1 MGEWTKERIEAAEK
15 RCEKATDGPWLGDED
30 IAYDIVDS
38 HGEAIAD
45 VWSGTD
51 DTVFIAAARTDLPDA
66 LAEIKAA
73 AVALDAEIS
82 RSDKAADRP
91 YSLAERIE
99 FVIAG
104 LDREARRGD
113 CAEDEVKRLTLRIQG
128 LEQANREAHQAIA
141 KSKAHIDAADR
152 RGDHAAQDRDT
163 YKRERD
169 EAKTELARVLAH
181 IATLPAW
188 CAPIPPPGLRPAAL
202 GGECA
207 RCLARPGYH
216 EGSSAQVTEDVVG
229 HALTV
234 ASGAQAVTS
243 VAVASRESR
252 LHALFEKF
260 MPMLLEEQ
268 TRGELGITCPC
279 GATATDYTVDG
290 LNSKPVCADFPRCK
304 SRASVRATDEH
315 VGHRTSTEAHKALR
329 STLEGLHGLIP
340 EHAFDAL
347 HEAVRDVENA
357 HIV

>member
-15 RCEKATDGPWLGDED
+15 RCEKATAGPWWRGD
-30 IAYDIVDS
+30 
-38 HGEAIAD
+38 
-45 VWSGTD
+45 TD
-51 DTVFIAAARTDLPDA
+51 DNPAGEGDCVYVGERDVIATELPSEDDATFIAHARTDLPDA

-82 RSDKAADRP
+82 RSDKVADRP

-99 FVIAG
+99 FVIVG

-113 CAEDEVKRLTLRIQG
+113 CAEDEVKRLALRIQG

-169 EAKTELARVLAH
+169 EAQTELARVLAH

-216 EGSSAQVTEDVVG
+216 EGSCVCRMARTDVTPSQSRVLKAAEEWHNAASLGCPRDCSAWDKERRVGQAERELLNAVRACHAKTDQDGLAGLRSVVTDKAAQVTEDVIG
-229 HALTV
+229 QALTV
-234 ASGAQAVTS
+234 ASGAQAVES
-243 VAVASRESR
+243 VAVA
-252 LHALFEKF
+252 A
-260 MPMLLEEQ
+260 
-268 TRGELGITCPC
+268 
-279 GATATDYTVDG
+279 
-290 LNSKPVCADFPRCK
+290 
-304 SRASVRATDEH
+304 RATVRIDD
-315 VGHRTSTEAHKALR
+315 GSLGGYAPSDDGPTSL
-329 STLEGLHGLIP
+329 
-340 EHAFDAL
+340 
-347 HEAVRDVENA
+347 
-357 HIV
+357 